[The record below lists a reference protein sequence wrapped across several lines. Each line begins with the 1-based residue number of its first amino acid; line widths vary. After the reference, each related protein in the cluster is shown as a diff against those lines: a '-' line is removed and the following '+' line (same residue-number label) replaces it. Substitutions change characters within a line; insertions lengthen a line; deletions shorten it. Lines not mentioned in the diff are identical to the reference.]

1 MKRLRRL
8 SRGDWRVLDRVF
20 ASALLAFTLL
30 NALLTPG
37 LTGPRW
43 VNVVLY
49 TAAAAA
55 LFLRRSHALVA
66 ALVVFP
72 SVLAG
77 GAFLTGPGSLVA
89 VALLVLTASYSLG
102 AHEPQRRALVGL
114 AVGVVCVSLTALLEN
129 PDDIFWPVT
138 FFCVVPWLMGRAL
151 RSQSELARQLAEK
164 ADQAEHARELEERRA
179 IVAERARIARELH
192 DVLAHNLSVMVV
204 QAGAA
209 GRIVEQDPD
218 TAADAAHLIRTTGRD
233 ALAELRSLLGPVH
246 RDEMEPLDGVPSLKG
261 VARLVR
267 RAREAGLTVKL
278 DVEGEAVDLPT
289 GVDLTAYRVIQEALT
304 NTIKHAGD
312 ARAEVRITYEPWE
325 VIVEVEDDGVGPSGG
340 GELSGIGG
348 GHGLVGMRERVHVYG
363 GLLQAGRRRGG
374 GFAVRARLPRMSAL
388 PRKPVA

>member
-1 MKRLRRL
+1 MKRIARL
-8 SRGDWRVLDRVF
+8 SQRDWRVLDRVF
-20 ASALLAFTLL
+20 ASGLLAFVLL
-30 NALLTPG
+30 DTLLTPG

-43 VNVVLY
+43 LNVLVY
-49 TAAAAA
+49 TAAAGV

-66 ALVVFP
+66 ALLVFP
-72 SVLAG
+72 LVLIG
-77 GAFLTGPGSLVA
+77 EVYLTGPESLVA
-89 VALLVLTASYSLG
+89 VAVLVLTAAYSVG
-102 AHEPQRRALVGL
+102 AHEPRRRAFAGL
-114 AVGVVCVSLTALLEN
+114 AVGVACVSVTSVLEN
-129 PDDIFWPVT
+129 PDDIFWPVA
-138 FFCVVPWLMGRAL
+138 FFCVVPWLVGRAL
-151 RSQSELARQLAEK
+151 RSQSELARELAEK
-164 ADQAEHARELEERRA
+164 ADRAEHAREHEERRA
-179 IVAERARIARELH
+179 IAAERARIARELH

-209 GRIVEQDPD
+209 ARIVEQDPD

-233 ALAELRSLLGPVH
+233 ALVELRSLLGPVH
-246 RDEMEPLDGVPSLKG
+246 RDEMEPLEGVPSLKRID
-261 VARLVR
+261 RLVR

-278 DVEGEAVDLPT
+278 SVEGEAVDLPT

-312 ARAEVRITYEPWE
+312 AQARVSITYEPWE
-325 VIVEVEDDGVGPSGG
+325 VVVEVEDDGVGPDGNG
-340 GELSGIGG
+340 QLSDVGG